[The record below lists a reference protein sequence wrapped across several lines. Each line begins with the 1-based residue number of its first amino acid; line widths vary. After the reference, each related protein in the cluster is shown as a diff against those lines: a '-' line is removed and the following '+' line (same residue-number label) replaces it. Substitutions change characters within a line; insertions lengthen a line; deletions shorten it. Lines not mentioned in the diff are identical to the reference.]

1 MNRLNNTP
9 KKGDIHMSRK
19 LKLIPALSAS
29 LLALGLT
36 VGCATTDEGALSGQ
50 LDEVRQQ
57 ASQAQETANEAN
69 AKAEA
74 AMSAATEAK
83 DLANRAEGIAKA
95 TQFQLERNARQQEEM
110 FKKSMYK

>member
-1 MNRLNNTP
+1 
-9 KKGDIHMSRK
+9 MSRK
-19 LKLIPALSAS
+19 LNLIPALSAS

-36 VGCATTDEGALSGQ
+36 VGCATIDEAALNSEI
-50 LDEVRQQ
+50 DEVRQQ
-57 ASQAQETANEAN
+57 ASQAQETANAAD

-74 AMSAATEAK
+74 AMNAATEAK

-110 FKKSMYK
+110 FKRSMYK